1 MIIKSRC
8 SDVEIP
14 ELSLPAFVLDRAAEL
29 GDKPALVD
37 GPTGRTTS
45 YAELANA
52 VGRAAGGFAARGI
65 GRGDVVALMA
75 PNSPDWVV
83 AFLGAQAAGAAVT
96 TVNSLYT
103 TEEIVTQLL
112 DAGARCLVTAPAFLD
127 RAGVAAEKA
136 GITDVIVFG
145 SAPGTSPFAGLLGH
159 GGAPPDVTIDPASDP
174 AMVPYSS
181 GTTGLPKGVLLS
193 HRSMVANSVQTQPL
207 WAYTPDDVTIA
218 ALPYFHM
225 AGNFTELVHPLR
237 SGATVVT
244 MPRFDLEQFLSLVQD
259 HRATNVVVVPPIVL
273 ALARHPAVDHYDLSS
288 LRFLGCGAAGLGGD
302 LEQECS
308 KRLCCPVAQGYGMS
322 ETSPLIAI
330 ADVTRL
336 DERPPGTAGLLVA
349 STEARLVDPVTGTD
363 ADPGE
368 LWIRGPQVMLGY
380 LNNRAA
386 TAATIDVEGWL
397 HTGDLA
403 TVDVNGYVFLLD
415 RVKELIKY
423 KGYQVAPA
431 ELEALL
437 VAHPAVADAGVVGR
451 PDPEVGERPVA
462 FVVRRGEVSA
472 DQLIAYVAERVAP
485 HKKVREVVFIDEIP
499 RSATGKILRRVLAD
513 SSMPRG

>member
-8 SDVEIP
+8 PDVEIP

-45 YAELANA
+45 YAELAEA
-52 VGRAAGGFAARGI
+52 VGRAAAGFAARGI

-96 TVNSLYT
+96 TINSLYT
-103 TEEIVTQLL
+103 AEEILTQLL
-112 DAGARCLVTAPAFLD
+112 DVGARCLVTAPLFLD

-136 GITDVIVFG
+136 GIADVIVFG
-145 SAPGTSPFAGLLGH
+145 PAPGTTPFADLLGH
-159 GGAPPDVTIDPASDP
+159 GGARPDVTFEPASDP

-193 HRSMVANSVQTQPL
+193 HRSMVASSVQTQPL
-207 WAYTPDDVTIA
+207 FAYTPDDVTIA
-218 ALPYFHM
+218 VLPYFHL

-237 SGATVVT
+237 GGATVVT
-244 MPRFDLEQFLSLVQD
+244 MPRFDLEQFLGLIQA
-259 HRATNVVVVPPIVL
+259 HNATKVVVVPPIVL
-273 ALARHPAVDHYDLSS
+273 ALARHPVVDRYDLSS
-288 LRFLGCGAAGLGGD
+288 LQVLASGAAPLGAD
-302 LEQECS
+302 LERECS
-308 KRLCCPVAQGYGMS
+308 KRLGCPVGQGYGMS
-322 ETSPLIAI
+322 ETSPMITVV
-330 ADVTRL
+330 DVAQIG
-336 DERPPGTAGLLVA
+336 EHPPGTAGLLVA
-349 STEARLVDPVTGTD
+349 STEARLVDPTTGTD
-363 ADPGE
+363 APTGE

-380 LNNRAA
+380 LNNPEA
-386 TAATIDVEGWL
+386 TAATIDAEGWL

-403 TVDVNGYVFLLD
+403 TVDADGYVFLLD
-415 RVKELIKY
+415 RIKELIKY
-423 KGYQVAPA
+423 KAYQVAPA
-431 ELEALL
+431 ELEAVL
-437 VAHPAVADAGVVGR
+437 VAHPAVSDAGVVGR

-472 DQLIAYVAERVAP
+472 EQLITYVAERVAP
-485 HKKVREVVFIDEIP
+485 HKKVREVVFVDEIP
-499 RSATGKILRRVLAD
+499 RSATGKILRRVLAG
-513 SSMPRG
+513 S